1 MNKTSSGMERKG
13 SPSGEKHH
21 FPQSPMVPP
30 KYQPAT
36 ESWWARTDK
45 PFTELHATEQPRMSR
60 VAISI
65 PHVDAQ
71 DRR

>member
-1 MNKTSSGMERKG
+1 MKRTSNGMQRKG

-30 KYQPAT
+30 KYMPAT

-45 PFTELHATEQPRMSR
+45 PFTELQSDNQPRMSR

-65 PHVDAQ
+65 PHKDAI
-71 DRR
+71 DR

>member
-1 MNKTSSGMERKG
+1 MKKTSNGMERKG
-13 SPSGEKHH
+13 SPSGEK
-21 FPQSPMVPP
+21 FVYPQPAMVPP

-45 PFTELHATEQPRMSR
+45 PFTELQSANQPRMSR
-60 VAISI
+60 VAMSI
-65 PHVDAQ
+65 PHVDVL